1 MVAAASPLAQ
11 SCGVRLDMPLAE
23 AKSLLYR
30 SGRAQA
36 FHILPYD
43 PAADLYAIEKLAD
56 ELDAFSPIVGLQQ
69 EVDHPDCIFLD
80 VTGLSSLFGGE
91 FKLAAGVEQFCRDT
105 GYLVEIAVADTIGAA
120 EALAKFGESVQ
131 GKESVQCS
139 EFSVQKREV
148 EAPAETPSLREDRSL
163 SSGEGGCIAA
173 QPLAA
178 QHSSG
183 DVFRQEPQPPETPPS
198 LQEPQPPHSKICI
211 PHCPQETLKDLPVA
225 ALRLSDWATETLH
238 QLGVSSI
245 GQLLQLPRQALA
257 ARFGDEIHKR
267 LDQLSGKL
275 AEPIIARN
283 APSEFY
289 AEQLLEYPTS
299 HCETIEVI
307 IQRLVENICTQ
318 LAAVQRGALQWTIRL
333 YGQHKLPLKLCV
345 SLFEPTAAA
354 EHVMQLATMQLEQ
367 LLMSGVNKPRK
378 SKKKKRSTL
387 RLSNQPLQ
395 VNEITVGVTSCVL
408 LVQKQRQLFDENPRL
423 DKHELAH
430 LINRLSGRLGRQ
442 QVLYPT
448 IVSGAQPEYSFQ
460 FRPLVDP
467 HRKRARR
474 TVTATI
480 ANSSHVISRPLRMF
494 RPAIRLH
501 AQCDRANDPQDAQFI
516 LDEQTHIVANRWGPE
531 RIETGWWR
539 GRTTRRD
546 YWRVETDKQQQF
558 WIYRDLRR
566 RAWFLQGEF

>member
-11 SCGVRLDMPLAE
+11 SCGVGLGMPLAE

-30 SGRAQA
+30 SARSQA
-36 FHILPYD
+36 FHLLPHD

-56 ELDAFSPIVGLQQ
+56 ELDTFSPIVGLQQ
-69 EVDHPDCIFLD
+69 EVEHHDCIFLD
-80 VTGLSSLFGGE
+80 VTGLGVLFGSE
-91 FKLAAGVEQFCRDT
+91 FNLAVGVEQFCRDT
-105 GYLVEIAVADTIGAA
+105 GYLVEIAVADTIGGAQ
-120 EALAKFGESVQ
+120 ALAKYGENT
-131 GKESVQCS
+131 EH
-139 EFSVQKREV
+139 FN
-148 EAPAETPSLREDRSL
+148 
-163 SSGEGGCIAA
+163 
-173 QPLAA
+173 
-178 QHSSG
+178 
-183 DVFRQEPQPPETPPS
+183 
-198 LQEPQPPHSKICI
+198 HSKICI
-211 PHCPQETLKDLPVA
+211 PDSLLETFKALPVA
-225 ALRLSDWATETLH
+225 ALRLSEWVTETLH
-238 QLGVSSI
+238 QLGVVTI
-245 GQLLQLPRQALA
+245 GQLLQLPRQALS

-289 AEQLLEYPTS
+289 GEQLLEYPTS
-299 HCETIEVI
+299 HRETIEVV
-307 IQRLVENICTQ
+307 IQRLVEKTCTQ
-318 LAAVQRGALQWTIRL
+318 LAATQRGALQWTIRL

-345 SLFEPTAAA
+345 SLFEPTATP

-367 LLMSGVNKPRK
+367 LLMGEGDKPRK
-378 SKKKKRSTL
+378 QKKRQSTL
-387 RLSNQPLQ
+387 KLSNQPLQ
-395 VNEITVGVTSCVL
+395 VNEITVTVTSCVL

-474 TVTATI
+474 TVTTTI

-494 RPAIRLH
+494 CPAIRLQ
-501 AQCDRANDPQDAQFI
+501 AQCDHENDPQDAQFI
-516 LDEQTHIVANRWGPE
+516 VDEQTFIVANRWGPE

-546 YWRVETDKQQQF
+546 YWRVETDTHQQF

>member
-1 MVAAASPLAQ
+1 M
-11 SCGVRLDMPLAE
+11 
-23 AKSLLYR
+23 
-30 SGRAQA
+30 
-36 FHILPYD
+36 
-43 PAADLYAIEKLAD
+43 
-56 ELDAFSPIVGLQQ
+56 
-69 EVDHPDCIFLD
+69 
-80 VTGLSSLFGGE
+80 
-91 FKLAAGVEQFCRDT
+91 
-105 GYLVEIAVADTIGAA
+105 
-120 EALAKFGESVQ
+120 
-131 GKESVQCS
+131 
-139 EFSVQKREV
+139 
-148 EAPAETPSLREDRSL
+148 
-163 SSGEGGCIAA
+163 
-173 QPLAA
+173 
-178 QHSSG
+178 
-183 DVFRQEPQPPETPPS
+183 FR
-198 LQEPQPPHSKICI
+198 QEPQPPHSKICI